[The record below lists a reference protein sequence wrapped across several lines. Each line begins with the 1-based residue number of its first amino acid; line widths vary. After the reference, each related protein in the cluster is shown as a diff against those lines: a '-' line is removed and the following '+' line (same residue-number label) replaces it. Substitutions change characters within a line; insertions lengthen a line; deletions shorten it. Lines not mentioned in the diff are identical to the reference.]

1 MAEEQQRLP
10 GTSEEDPLLGSPG
23 DASQQ
28 EGKPL
33 YYNFFLG
40 MSVRCIQRYELILTE
55 LYRYWYCRTGR
66 SVDCKHIVLP
76 STATTIQLIRR
87 DSSRQSYGAA
97 CSLMI

>member
-1 MAEEQQRLP
+1 MADEERRLP

-40 MSVRCIQRYELILTE
+40 KSHRM
-55 LYRYWYCRTGR
+55 
-66 SVDCKHIVLP
+66 
-76 STATTIQLIRR
+76 
-87 DSSRQSYGAA
+87 
-97 CSLMI
+97 